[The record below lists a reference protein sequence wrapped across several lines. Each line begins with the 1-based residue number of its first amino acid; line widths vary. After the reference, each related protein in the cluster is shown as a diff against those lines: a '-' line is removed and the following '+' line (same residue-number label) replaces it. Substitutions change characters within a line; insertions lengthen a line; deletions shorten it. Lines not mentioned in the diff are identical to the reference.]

1 MSMIKRTRSNLSI
14 FSKSLSLE
22 IKPKSIE
29 KIDSNCIKRREILF
43 NQKTFYEILL
53 DFIKKTQLKYLN
65 LAKIEKNKCNEKP
78 NYSKIKEIII
88 NLKEDLSTTL
98 IEKQSILNYNQK
110 IYSKKKNEIQNLI
123 FPSKE
128 CKRNQ
133 KLFECEPIITE
144 NNEKYEKSE
153 INQIKSMNFVIE
165 NEILNI
171 DYFIDKKKRKVEY
184 LKNFELVIEENK
196 EIICNN
202 NRDQK
207 EVTNILH
214 TSLIEMRRYFME
226 KVLEKTNNDYIID
239 DLESRIKS
247 FSEYDDD
254 KNKIYNSLDIIPE
267 QSKDYT
273 ESTICNNN
281 NLLLIN
287 SRKPSL
293 KYRSNDSIFKLSL
306 CNESLTNIT
315 DLKKYLK
322 LNMNINVNI
331 NVNNVNNK
339 YFENA
344 FKLCE
349 INKDEKEINDDK
361 IEKKLGFYLIDYNPN
376 NLNLNKE
383 DKNHMENGEKII
395 LKQDNERTA
404 SSISSDS

>member
-1 MSMIKRTRSNLSI
+1 MSMTKRTRSNLGI

-22 IKPKSIE
+22 IKPKSFE
-29 KIDSNCIKRREILF
+29 KIDNNCIRTREILF

-53 DFIKKTQLKYLN
+53 DFIKKTQLKYLS
-65 LAKIEKNKCNEKP
+65 LTKTEKNKRNEKP

-88 NLKEDLSTTL
+88 NLKEDLSTILT
-98 IEKQSILNYNQK
+98 EKQSTLNYNQK
-110 IYSKKKNEIQNLI
+110 IYSKKKAELQNLI
-123 FPSKE
+123 FPSKD
-128 CKRNQ
+128 CKTNQ
-133 KLFECEPIITE
+133 QLSDYEPIITE
-144 NNEKYEKSE
+144 SNEKYEKSE
-153 INQIKSMNFVIE
+153 INQIKCMNFVIE

-171 DYFIDKKKRKVEY
+171 DYFIDKKKRKIEY

-202 NRDQK
+202 NHDQK

-214 TSLIEMRRYFME
+214 TSLIEMRGYFME
-226 KVLEKTNNDYIID
+226 KVFEKNKNDYIID

-247 FSEYDDD
+247 FSENDDD

-267 QSKDYT
+267 ESKDYT
-273 ESTICNNN
+273 ESTICNN

-293 KYRSNDSIFKLSL
+293 KYSSNDSIFKLAL
-306 CNESLTNIT
+306 CNESPTNIT

-331 NVNNVNNK
+331 NVNNVNNQ

-349 INKDEKEINDDK
+349 INKDEKETNDDK
-361 IEKKLGFYLIDYNPN
+361 TEKKLGFYLIDYNPN

-404 SSISSDS
+404 SSISSDC